1 MRKLKKSNLSV
12 FFMLFVS
19 LLVSCTGNNSPKKAE
34 KMDKNENHLEW
45 ALNANIYEV
54 NIRQYTKEGTIE
66 AFAAHL
72 PRLKEMGVDIL
83 WLMPIFPISEAKK
96 KGSLGSCYA
105 VSDYKAVNP
114 DYGNLEDLK
123 SLVAQAHKLGMKV
136 ILDWVA
142 NHTGWDNVIMEKH
155 KDWYTQNEKGEIIM
169 PAGTD
174 WSDTADLNYDN
185 KELRKYMINCLEYWI
200 TAANIDGY
208 RCDMAAMVPTD
219 FWNDARV
226 ALDKIKPVFML
237 AEAWEPELL
246 DSAFD
251 MGYGWD
257 FHHLMNDIAKGEK
270 KASDIDA
277 YFTKMDTVYKAD
289 HYLMNFIDNH
299 DENSWAG
306 TINER
311 MGNSANTFAVLS
323 YTVPGMGMMYS
334 GQEAMLN
341 HRLLFFEKDEI
352 KWDNKT
358 LVPFY
363 TQLNKLKASN
373 KALYN
378 GITGGKLVRVNS
390 SNDNV
395 YAFSREAFGD
405 KIVAIFNLS
414 KEKQKVTLSSEK
426 LEGSYKNY
434 FTGEDYKMT
443 KSSTLD
449 LQAWEYIVLVK

>member
-1 MRKLKKSNLSV
+1 MRNLKKSNLSV

-19 LLVSCTGNNSPKKAE
+19 LLVSCTGNNSSKKIQ
-34 KMDKNENHLEW
+34 KMDKQENHLEW
-45 ALNANIYEV
+45 SRNANIYEV
-54 NIRQYTKEGTIE
+54 NIRQYTKEGTIN
-66 AFAAHL
+66 AFATHL
-72 PRLKEMGVDIL
+72 PRLKEMGVDVL

-96 KGSLGSCYA
+96 KGSMGSCYA

-114 DYGNLEDLK
+114 DYGNLNDLK
-123 SLVAQAHKLGMKV
+123 ALVAQAHKLGMKV

-142 NHTGWDNVIMEKH
+142 NHTGWDNVIMDQH
-155 KDWYTQNEKGEIIM
+155 KDWYTQNDKGEIIM

-185 KELRKYMINCLEYWI
+185 KELRKYMISCLEYWI

-246 DSAFD
+246 DKAFD
-251 MGYGWD
+251 MGYAWD
-257 FHHLMNDIAKGEK
+257 FHHLMNHIAKGEK
-270 KASDIDA
+270 KAVDIDA
-277 YFTKMDTVYKAD
+277 YFAKIDTVYKKD

-323 YTVPGMGMMYS
+323 YTIPGMGMIYS

-358 LVPFY
+358 LIPFY
-363 TQLNKLKASN
+363 TSLNKLKATN
-373 KALYN
+373 KALNN
-378 GITGGKLVRVNS
+378 GVYGGKLMRINS
-390 SNDNV
+390 NNDNV
-395 YAFSREAFGD
+395 YAFSREAQGD

-414 KEKQKVTLSSEK
+414 KEKVKVTLSSDK
-426 LEGSYKNY
+426 LEGNYKNV
-434 FTGEDYKMT
+434 FTGEDYKT
-443 KSSTLD
+443 LKSTSLD
-449 LQAWEYIVLVK
+449 LEAWEYIVLEK